1 MAEGKVK
8 TPRELMAD
16 LNGNYIQVI
25 KKNGKTHDKLY
36 KDPQRAIR
44 GVGGVD
50 NVKYLREVL
59 KEQVNSRYTEVDSL
73 TGTPE
78 NEL

>member
-1 MAEGKVK
+1 MENTPK
-8 TPRELMAD
+8 TSKQLMKD
-16 LNGNYIQVI
+16 LKGNYIQVTM
-25 KKNGKTHDKLY
+25 KNGKTFEKLF

-44 GVGGVD
+44 AVGGIE
-50 NVKYLREVL
+50 NVKYLREIL
-59 KEQVNSRYTEVDSL
+59 KEQVDTRYTEVDSI

>member
-1 MAEGKVK
+1 MEGTIQTAK
-8 TPRELMAD
+8 ELAAK

-25 KKNGKTHDKLY
+25 KKNGKTHDKLF

-44 GVGGVD
+44 AVGGVD

-59 KEQVNSRYTEVDSL
+59 KEQVNAKYISEDSL

>member
-1 MAEGKVK
+1 MEGTVQTAK
-8 TPRELMAD
+8 ELAGK
-16 LNGNYIQVI
+16 LNGNYIQVV
-25 KKNGKTHDKLY
+25 KKNGKTHDKLF

-44 GVGGVD
+44 AVGGVEY
-50 NVKYLREVL
+50 VKYLREVL
-59 KEQVNSRYTEVDSL
+59 KEQVNSKYTEVDAV

>member
-1 MAEGKVK
+1 MEGKVK
-8 TPRELMAD
+8 TPKELMAD

-25 KKNGKTHDKLY
+25 MKNGKTHQKLF

-44 GVGGVD
+44 AVGGVD
-50 NVKYLREVL
+50 YVKSLREVL
-59 KEQVNSRYTEVDSL
+59 KEQVVTKYTDVDSL

>member
-1 MAEGKVK
+1 MEGKVK
-8 TPRELMAD
+8 TAKELMAD
-16 LNGNYIQVI
+16 LKGNYIQVI

-44 GVGGVD
+44 AVGGVE
-50 NVKYLREVL
+50 NVKYLREIL
-59 KEQVNSRYTEVDSL
+59 KEQVNSKYTEIDAV

>member
-1 MAEGKVK
+1 MDGKVK
-8 TPRELMAD
+8 TPKELMAD

-50 NVKYLREVL
+50 NVKYLREIL
-59 KEQVNSRYTEVDSL
+59 KEQVNAKYVDEDSL

>member
-1 MAEGKVK
+1 MEGTIQTAK
-8 TPRELMAD
+8 ELAGK

-59 KEQVNSRYTEVDSL
+59 KEQVNSRYTEIDAV
-73 TGTPE
+73 TGTKE

>member
-1 MAEGKVK
+1 MEGKVK
-8 TPRELMAD
+8 TPKELMAD
-16 LNGNYIQVI
+16 MNGNYVQVI
-25 KKNGKTHDKLY
+25 MKNGKTHQKLF

-44 GVGGVD
+44 AVGGVD
-50 NVKYLREVL
+50 NVRSLREVL
-59 KEQVNSRYTEVDSL
+59 KEQVNIKYTEIDSL

>member
-1 MAEGKVK
+1 MEGKIQTAK
-8 TPRELMAD
+8 ELAAK

-25 KKNGKTHDKLY
+25 KKNGKTHDKLF

-44 GVGGVD
+44 AVGGVE

-59 KEQVNSRYTEVDSL
+59 KEQVNAKYISEDSI

>member
-1 MAEGKVK
+1 MENKVK
-8 TPRELMAD
+8 TPKELVSE
-16 LNGNYIQVI
+16 LKGNYIQVVL
-25 KKNGKTHDKLY
+25 KNGKTFHKLF

-44 GVGGVD
+44 EAGGVD

-73 TGTPE
+73 TGTKE

>member
-1 MAEGKVK
+1 MEGKIQTAK
-8 TPRELMAD
+8 ELAAK

-25 KKNGKTHDKLY
+25 KKNGKTHDKLF

-44 GVGGVD
+44 AVGGVD

-59 KEQVNSRYTEVDSL
+59 KEQVNAKYISEDSL

>member
-1 MAEGKVK
+1 MEAKVK
-8 TPRELMAD
+8 TPKELMID
-16 LNGNYIQVI
+16 MDGNYVQVI
-25 KKNGKTHDKLY
+25 MKNGKTHQKLF

-44 GVGGVD
+44 AVGGVD

-59 KEQVNSRYTEVDSL
+59 KEQVNAKYVEVDSL
-73 TGTPE
+73 TGVPE

>member
-1 MAEGKVK
+1 MEGKVK
-8 TPRELMAD
+8 TPKELVAD
-16 LNGNYIQVI
+16 MKGNYIQVVT
-25 KKNGKTHDKLY
+25 KNGKTFHKLFRN
-36 KDPQRAIR
+36 PQLAIR
-44 GVGGVD
+44 AVGGVD

-59 KEQVNSRYTEVDSL
+59 KEQVNARYVEADSL

>member
-1 MAEGKVK
+1 MENKVK
-8 TPRELMAD
+8 TSKELMAEV
-16 LNGNYIQVI
+16 NGNYFQVI
-25 KKNGKTHDKLY
+25 KKNGKTHEKLF
-36 KDPQRAIR
+36 KNPQLAIR

-59 KEQVNSRYTEVDSL
+59 KEQVNAKYTSEDSL
-73 TGTPE
+73 TGTTE

>member
-1 MAEGKVK
+1 MDGKVK
-8 TPRELMAD
+8 TPKELMAD
-16 LNGNYIQVI
+16 MNGNYIQVI
-25 KKNGKTHDKLY
+25 MKNGKVHQKLF

-44 GVGGVD
+44 AVGGVD

>member
-1 MAEGKVK
+1 MTDKVK
-8 TPRELMAD
+8 TPKELMAD
-16 LNGNYIQVI
+16 LNGNYVQVI
-25 KKNGKTHDKLY
+25 KKNGKTYEKLF
-36 KDPQRAIR
+36 KDPQKAIR
-44 GVGGVD
+44 AVGGVD

-59 KEQVNSRYTEVDSL
+59 KEQVNAKYISEDSL

>member
-1 MAEGKVK
+1 MDGKVK
-8 TPRELMAD
+8 TPKELMAD

-59 KEQVNSRYTEVDSL
+59 KEQVTAKYVEEDSL

>member
-1 MAEGKVK
+1 MEGKVK
-8 TPRELMAD
+8 TPKELMAD
-16 LNGNYIQVI
+16 LRGNYVQVI
-25 KKNGKTHDKLY
+25 MKNGKTFGKLF
-36 KDPQRAIR
+36 KDPQKAIR

-59 KEQVNSRYTEVDSL
+59 KEQVTAKYIDEDSL

>member
-1 MAEGKVK
+1 MEGTIQTAK
-8 TPRELMAD
+8 ELAGK
-16 LNGNYIQVI
+16 LNGNYIQVV
-25 KKNGKTHDKLY
+25 KKNGKTHEKLF

-44 GVGGVD
+44 AVGGVD

-59 KEQVNSRYTEVDSL
+59 KEQVHARYVEADSL

>member
-1 MAEGKVK
+1 MDGKVK
-8 TPRELMAD
+8 TPKELMAD
-16 LNGNYIQVI
+16 MNGNYIQVI
-25 KKNGKTHDKLY
+25 MKNGKTHQKLF

-44 GVGGVD
+44 AVGGVD
-50 NVKYLREVL
+50 NVKYMREVL
-59 KEQVNSRYTEVDSL
+59 KEQVNAKYIEVDSL